1 MYQATR
7 VLRTFAEMLDNIF
20 TPLFEAS
27 IDPASHPKLH
37 LLLQQIVGFDC
48 VDDESKAEG
57 ALPTPDQACMPAR
70 VAASNPAAVCWVLSS

>member
-57 ALPTPDQACMPAR
+57 ALPTPDQ
-70 VAASNPAAVCWVLSS
+70 VCELSSQLAWSL